1 MNDAKLKNLA
11 VRLLDSEDGI
21 SEDAYTALLDC
32 LPEPIALELNRRV
45 EATTT
50 KTLRV
55 GAFYLPED
63 HDLGEWRID
72 GE

>member
-1 MNDAKLKNLA
+1 MNDDKLKNLA
-11 VRLLDSEDGI
+11 VRLLDSDDGI

-32 LPEPIALELNRRV
+32 LPEPIAIELNRRV
-45 EATTT
+45 DATD
-50 KTLRV
+50 
-55 GAFYLPED
+55 GMFYLPED